1 MDIFNERTKH
11 TNIALF
17 AALAG
22 CIFMV
27 VLPDIA
33 LLSAQKG
40 IVLWAGSILPAL
52 LPFFICVGFM
62 NSLGIT
68 EYLPRGLFVF
78 TMSVLAGYPMGA
90 RIIGDMMRKGEID
103 LYTARRLISFCST
116 SGPTFLL
123 GAVGSG
129 MLGSH
134 KAGIVI
140 ALSHYAGAL
149 ATGAV
154 FCGALN
160 FLPLCGNKA
169 NRMKHKSGKNSAAK
183 STHIHS
189 RQTRYENFRTSQQD
203 VFTLLTDSILGALKS
218 LGIVLAY
225 IVMFMFITDLVQFSG
240 ILNIFPE
247 PYMKAVFKGLFEM
260 TVGCSAVSKMLV
272 SINLKTILCTFLVSF
287 GGISVI
293 GQSLSM
299 LAGSGVGSPYF
310 ISVKLCHGLSAA
322 LIAAFL
328 LHFIA
333 V

>member
-1 MDIFNERTKH
+1 MDIFNGKTKY

-17 AALAG
+17 AALTG

-40 IVLWAGSILPAL
+40 IALWAGSILPAL

-90 RIIGDMMRKGEID
+90 RIIGDMVRKGEID
-103 LYTARRLISFCST
+103 LYEARRLISFAST

-123 GAVGSG
+123 GAVGAG

-134 KAGIVI
+134 EAGIVI
-140 ALSHYAGAL
+140 AAAHYAAAL
-149 ATGAV
+149 MTGAV
-154 FCGALN
+154 FCSILAAVSGSRRHSSVKK
-160 FLPLCGNKA
+160 GVK
-169 NRMKHKSGKNSAAK
+169 KSIYAGSLDPSCRSGGIKPA
-183 STHIHS
+183 
-189 RQTRYENFRTSQQD
+189 QPD
-203 VFTLLTDSILGALKS
+203 LFTIFTDSILSALKS

-240 ILNIFPE
+240 ILNIFDE

-260 TVGCSAVSKMLV
+260 TVGCSAVSKMLI
-272 SINLKTILCTFLVSF
+272 SIDLKTIISAFLVSF

-299 LAGSGVGSPYF
+299 LAESGVGAPYF
-310 ISVKLCHGLSAA
+310 ISVKLCHGTL
-322 LIAAFL
+322 AAFTAWIL